1 MRRKK
6 QDAKVPKVDKPNDW
20 GVRAGEFHAST
31 TEPKLRSRRG
41 GQIRIL
47 EIQKSLSIEELRTFS
62 IQGSTSWTTLIL
74 SYLKDGQLPL
84 DLKEARKIKRQA
96 TRFTILNDVFY
107 KRGLSLPYLRC
118 VEQDKARYILE
129 EVCGGVRGD
138 HLGAKSLVGKIV
150 KVGYFW
156 PTMQKEAK

>member
-31 TEPKLRSRRG
+31 IEPKLRSRRG

-47 EIQKSLSIEELRTFS
+47 EIQKSLSIEEFHTFS
-62 IQGSTSWTTLIL
+62 IQGSISWTTLIL

-84 DLKEARKIKRQA
+84 DLKEVRKIKRQA

-107 KRGLSLPYLRC
+107 KRGLSLLYLRC

-129 EVCGGVRGD
+129 EVRGGVHGD
-138 HLGAKSLVGKIV
+138 HSGAKSLVGKIV